1 MAEESY
7 DQILRAILEE
17 SAELDILT
25 QEKEDLQQDVT
36 QIRNEFNDELEKKKR
51 ELQAIKERKPQMRC
65 DIEMLR
71 STRNQLIQVYI
82 QFRGGMKEAYGKFF

>member
-25 QEKEDLQQDVT
+25 QEKEDLQQDVA
-36 QIRNEFNDELEKKKR
+36 QI
-51 ELQAIKERKPQMRC
+51 
-65 DIEMLR
+65 
-71 STRNQLIQVYI
+71 
-82 QFRGGMKEAYGKFF
+82 